1 MRRERNVQI
10 CVTCASPRYGRCHP
24 VEDAIRNGETEG
36 LHVNADPLADPGELV
51 TRARARC
58 GLA

>member
-1 MRRERNVQI
+1 
-10 CVTCASPRYGRCHP
+10 